1 MTDHQVKSLNLSLL
15 KVRINRMT
23 ESSVLLNYSGQIDYK
38 TVDLLLNE
46 LKESAGFADFDR
58 ETGRRIYAIVV
69 ECLEN
74 IIKYS
79 ADSKESKS
87 STWPRISVE
96 KQDSKILII
105 ACNRIEADKA
115 ACLIPNLERINAMDD
130 TALIARLKEKINK
143 EHKKDE
149 MGAGLG
155 LMLIKLKSG
164 NDIDFSLTALDER
177 TAYLELKISVNEFF
191 S

>member
-1 MTDHQVKSLNLSLL
+1 
-15 KVRINRMT
+15 MT
-23 ESSVLLNYSGQIDYK
+23 ESSVLLNYSGQLDYK
-38 TVDLLLNE
+38 TVDILLNK
-46 LKESAGFADFDR
+46 LKESAGYTDLER
-58 ETGRRIYAIVV
+58 ETGRRVYAIVV

-79 ADSKESKS
+79 AESTEGKPA
-87 STWPRISVE
+87 TLPRISVE
-96 KQDSKILII
+96 KQDAKILII
-105 ACNRIEADKA
+105 ACNLIEADKA
-115 ACLIPNLERINAMDD
+115 ACLIPNLERINAMND

-164 NDIDFSLTALDER
+164 NDIEFSLTTLDER
-177 TAYLELKISVNEFF
+177 TAYLELKISVNE
-191 S
+191 SLS

>member
-1 MTDHQVKSLNLSLL
+1 
-15 KVRINRMT
+15 MT

-38 TVDLLLNE
+38 TVDILLND
-46 LKESAGFADFDR
+46 LKESVGFMEIDR

-79 ADSKESKS
+79 AESKEDKS

-96 KQDSKILII
+96 KQDGKTLII
-105 ACNRIEADKA
+105 ACNLLEADKA
-115 ACLIPNLERINAMDD
+115 ACLIPNLKRINAMDD
-130 TALIARLKEKINK
+130 TELIARLKEKINK

-155 LMLIKLKSG
+155 LLLIKLKSG
-164 NDIDFSLTALDER
+164 NHLEFSLTAIDQH
-177 TAYLELKISVNEFF
+177 TSYLELKISVNEYLQ
-191 S
+191 